1 MRGTSAMLKFEGV
14 EYRGGQEGV
23 SVFRGLLYKSENLRQ
38 TNTVDLHHDGLRTP
52 LAEFIYRR
60 QDYQKELV

>member
-1 MRGTSAMLKFEGV
+1 MLKFEGV
-14 EYRGGQEGV
+14 EYRGGQEGA

-38 TNTVDLHHDGLRTP
+38 TNTVDLHGLRTP
-52 LAEFIYRR
+52 LAKFIYRR